1 MYLIEKITNRIT
13 ELKKRSFS
21 ELGFTERNH
30 LQEWIANCPEVLGED
45 ILIIQKEF
53 NGFNDTNERLDLL
66 GLDKEG
72 NLIIIEN
79 KLDDTGRDVTWQALK
94 YASYCSTLKK
104 EQIRRI
110 YQDFLD
116 KQGKNENAEDKLAEF
131 YNVNDISEISLNLA
145 QTQRIILVAA
155 RFRKEVTSTVLWLM
169 NYKLR
174 IQCFKATPY
183 ELDDQL
189 VLNIE
194 QIIPVKEA
202 EEYIISMADKTQDD
216 RNTQEQLKSRHQ
228 LRIDFWKM
236 LLKEINQRSSSWQNI
251 SPSKDN
257 WISIGSGLS
266 GVTFNFVISNS
277 YARVEVYI
285 SGPVNENKRVF
296 KALLEHISEIEQLF
310 GDKLI
315 WEELPNKKASRI
327 KYEMCVVDNFSKDS
341 WPAMID
347 FLVTSMHKLE
357 IAFRAY
363 IPALKANVQN
373 SKI

>member
-13 ELKKRSFS
+13 ELKKKSFS
-21 ELGFTERNH
+21 ELGFTERKH
-30 LQEWIANCPEVLGED
+30 LQEWIANSPAVLGED

-72 NLIIIEN
+72 NLVIIEN

-116 KQGKNENAEDKLAEF
+116 KQGTNENAEQNLIEF
-131 YNVNDISEISLNLA
+131 FNVDNISEISLNLA

-155 RFRKEVTSTVLWLM
+155 HFRKEVTSTVLWLM

-174 IQCFKATPY
+174 VQCFKATPY
-183 ELDDQL
+183 ELDNQL
-189 VLNIE
+189 VLNVE

-216 RNTQEQLKSRHQ
+216 RNTQEQLKSRHH
-228 LRIDFWKM
+228 LRLDFWKM
-236 LLKEINQRSSSWQNI
+236 LLKEISQNSSSWQNI

-277 YARVEVYI
+277 SARVEVYI
-285 SGPVNENKRVF
+285 NRPIHENKRVF
-296 KALLEHISEIEQLF
+296 KALIERIFEIEESF

-315 WEELPNKKASRI
+315 WEELPTKKASRI
-327 KYEMCVVDNFSKDS
+327 KYELLNVDYFNKDN
-341 WPAMID
+341 WPTIID
-347 FLVTSMHKLE
+347 FLVTSMLKLE
-357 IAFRAY
+357 PTFRAY
-363 IPALKANVQN
+363 IPALKH
-373 SKI
+373 S

>member
-1 MYLIEKITNRIT
+1 MYLIEKATNRIA
-13 ELKKRSFS
+13 ELKKKSFS

-30 LQEWIANCPEVLGED
+30 LQEWIANSPEVLGED

-79 KLDDTGRDVTWQALK
+79 KLDDTGKDVTWQALK

-104 EQIRRI
+104 DQIRHI

-116 KQGKNENAEDKLAEF
+116 KQGKNENAVENLAEF
-131 YNVNDISEISLNLA
+131 YNVSDISEISLNLA

-174 IQCFKATPY
+174 VQCFKATPY
-183 ELDDQL
+183 ELDNKL
-189 VLNIE
+189 VLDIE

-216 RNTQEQLKSRHQ
+216 RNTQEQLKSRHH
-228 LRIDFWKM
+228 LRIEFWKI
-236 LLKEINQRSSSWQNI
+236 LLQKISQKSSSWQNI
-251 SPSKDN
+251 SPSKDY

-277 YARVEVYI
+277 YARVELYI
-285 SGPVNENKRVF
+285 GGSVNENKRIF
-296 KALLEHISEIEQLF
+296 KALFENIAEIEQSF

-315 WEELPNKKASRI
+315 WEELPTKKASRI
-327 KYEMCVVDNFSKDS
+327 KYEMCPVDYFNKDN
-341 WPAMID
+341 WPIMID
-347 FLVTSMHKLE
+347 FLVTTMLKLE
-357 IAFRAY
+357 LVFRAY
-363 IPALKANVQN
+363 IPALKH
-373 SKI
+373 SLR